1 MAYLAATKL
10 AECPPQNT
18 YDNGPQRRPYISAE
32 VLRLRGLLEEL
43 EETRQAVETK
53 FSPALRQEPT
63 KGQDKVGVE
72 SSGCELA
79 DELSRIC
86 ETFTVIRDDFRS
98 MIDRCEL

>member
-18 YDNGPQRRPYISAE
+18 YDNGTQRQPYIPAE
-32 VLRLRGLLEEL
+32 VRRLRGLLEEL
-43 EETRQAVETK
+43 KETRQAVETK

-63 KGQDKVGVE
+63 KGQGKAGVE

-79 DELSRIC
+79 DELSRVC
-86 ETFTVIRDDFRS
+86 ETLVAIRDDFRS
-98 MIDRCEL
+98 MMDRCEL